1 MSPHLNRIVLASS
14 NAGKIR
20 EFSALFKPLG
30 IALLPQSS
38 LGIADAEEPFLTF
51 VENALAKARHASLHS
66 GLPALADDSGI
77 CVAALQGAPGVH
89 SARYATEEGGLRSDH
104 ANNNKL
110 IRLLQQATDRTAWY
124 VAVLVLVLHPED
136 PQPVIAEAIWK
147 GEIVETPQ
155 GSHGFGYDPYFYLPE
170 EGCTA
175 AQLAPERKNH
185 ISHRAQAL
193 KMLSQQMLARGLVS
207 ATEVVG

>member
-1 MSPHLNRIVLASS
+1 MSAHLSRIVLASS

-30 IALLPQSS
+30 IELVPQST
-38 LGIADAEEPFLTF
+38 LGISDAQEPFLTF
-51 VENALAKARHASLHS
+51 VENALAKARHASRYS

-77 CVAALQGAPGVH
+77 CVAALQGEPGVH
-89 SARYATEEGGLRSDH
+89 SARYAEAEFGSRSDE
-104 ANNNKL
+104 ANNRKL
-110 IRLLQQATDRTAWY
+110 IRLLENVTDRTAWY
-124 VAVLVLVLHPED
+124 VAVLVLVLHPDD

-147 GEIVETPQ
+147 GEIVDAPQ
-155 GSHGFGYDPYFYLPE
+155 GAHGFGYDPYFYLPQ

-175 AQLAPERKNH
+175 AALAPERKNG

-193 KMLSQQMLARGLVS
+193 KTLSMLMSERGLIP
-207 ATEVVG
+207 ANGLA